1 MAILVSFDPTEK
13 YGLDRLAFQRRIDF
27 RQYSVREVLWP
38 KNGTEEGLWPL
49 IVQHEVWTFG
59 FRLISH
65 PGISN

>member
-1 MAILVSFDPTEK
+1 MWTRENRGLYDRKGLRYPSDLSDPEWALIEPFIPPAK
-13 YGLDRLAFQRRIDF
+13 
-27 RQYSVREVLWP
+27 
-38 KNGTEEGLWPL
+38 